1 MENPTMK
8 LMGHL
13 VNVRVPFRHEEMRK
27 QEVLLRQAEQTRRQ
41 EVSDTNE
48 RTHDVIFFKVSLEH

>member
-1 MENPTMK
+1 MENPTTK

-48 RTHDVIFFKVSLEH
+48 RTHGVIFFQGFT